1 MQSAV
6 ATPLDTKPHSF
17 PSYSG
22 SDNMFQQNQSM
33 SYPGG
38 VDNQFNNNSF
48 TNSGGM
54 AYGRQDVD
62 HDQPPQ
68 ISGDLDDISSQD
80 EEIHHIEIKRDNSG
94 FGFSIRGGAEYGTPL
109 YVLRIAPNGAAEKDG
124 RLQVRSTCVCYVVIY
139 ILCDV

>member
-6 ATPLDTKPHSF
+6 ATPLDTKQQSLPNHF
-17 PSYSG
+17 G
-22 SDNMFQQNQSM
+22 SENMMFQHRNM
-33 SYPGG
+33 SYQGA
-38 VDNQFNNNSF
+38 VEDQFNSNF
-48 TNSGGM
+48 TNSGN
-54 AYGRQDVD
+54 APFGRNEVY

-109 YVLRIAPNGAAEKDG
+109 YVLRIAPGGAAENDG
-124 RLQVRSTCVCYVVIY
+124 RLRVRIVYKMYQSCY
-139 ILCDV
+139 

>member
-6 ATPLDTKPHSF
+6 ATPLDTKPQSLPNHF
-17 PSYSG
+17 G
-22 SDNMFQQNQSM
+22 SENMFQHRTM
-33 SYPGG
+33 SYQGA
-38 VDNQFNNNSF
+38 VEDQFSNSF
-48 TNSGGM
+48 TSGS
-54 AYGRQDVD
+54 APFGRNEVD

-109 YVLRIAPNGAAEKDG
+109 YVLRIAPGGAAEKDG
-124 RLQVRSTCVCYVVIY
+124 RLRVRIVYEVYQSCY
-139 ILCDV
+139 LCLSHF

>member
-6 ATPLDTKPHSF
+6 ATPLDNKPQSF
-17 PSYSG
+17 PNYGG
-22 SDNMFQQNQSM
+22 SENMFQQQNQSM
-33 SYPGG
+33 SYPGTS
-38 VDNQFNNNSF
+38 DNQFNNTF
-48 TNSGGM
+48 TNSGGVPF
-54 AYGRQDVD
+54 GRQDTD
-62 HDQPPQ
+62 HIDQPPQ

-124 RLQVRSTCVCYVVIY
+124 RLRVKNVYT
-139 ILCDV
+139 LL